1 VWFSRDSTA
10 AGRAAYARP
19 DRTADAHTMDAR
31 RDRCHPIRP
40 GAATPDIIKLTQLTN
55 EFTHLRLTG
64 RHRDAL
70 GQPIAVDE
78 RVEIRE
84 WWRAIQAA
92 HHLAPPD
99 YARDTAQELEKL
111 RRLFEGLVREATR
124 VRRVMEHEDE

>member
-1 VWFSRDSTA
+1 VVSRDSTA

-92 HHLAPPD
+92 HHLAPPG
-99 YARDTAQELEKL
+99 QETRPRNWRSCDASLKDL
-111 RRLFEGLVREATR
+111 SGRRPGSGG
-124 VRRVMEHEDE
+124 